1 MFIILF
7 IVHNYFFVK
16 IIFRT
21 VKCKLDDYS
30 GGLEKNYFHQGRFV
44 YLRMQTQNE
53 KNASAIKSC
62 LPLYFNEKLY
72 LIFIFY
78 STEKL
83 VNIWCNYFLLPVS
96 NPRSS

>member
-1 MFIILF
+1 MFIIIF
-7 IVHNYFFVK
+7 AHSFFVVK
-16 IIFRT
+16 IIFST

-30 GGLEKNYFHQGRFV
+30 GGLEKNCFYQGRFV

-62 LPLYFNEKLY
+62 LTLYFNEKLY
-72 LIFIFY
+72 LISIFY

-83 VNIWCNYFLLPVS
+83 VNIW
-96 NPRSS
+96 

>member
-1 MFIILF
+1 MFIIIFLQTIF
-7 IVHNYFFVK
+7 FFVK

-30 GGLEKNYFHQGRFV
+30 AGLKKNCLYQGRFV

-72 LIFIFY
+72 LISIFY

-83 VNIWCNYFLLPVS
+83 VNIW
-96 NPRSS
+96 